1 MSKAGRSLFI
11 FGIYAMVS
19 GILLVTIPNV
29 LFTSLGLSTTSDVWP
44 RFAGVLAIVIGF
56 YEMQSGRKSIVDFLW
71 WSIYARA
78 SFIIFL
84 AIFAL
89 LGLAKPVIILLGV
102 IDLAGAAWTFIA
114 LRKAK

>member
-19 GILLVTIPNV
+19 GIPGHHPKCPFH
-29 LFTSLGLSTTSDVWP
+29 FTWPFNNIGGLA

-102 IDLAGAAWTFIA
+102 IDLVGAAWTFIA